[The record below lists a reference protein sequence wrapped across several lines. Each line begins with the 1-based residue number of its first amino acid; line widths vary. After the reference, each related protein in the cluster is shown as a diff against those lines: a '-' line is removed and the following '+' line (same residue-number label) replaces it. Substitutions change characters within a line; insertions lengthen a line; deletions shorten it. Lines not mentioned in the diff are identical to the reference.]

1 MHIVKLIPIFFY
13 AILLFTCSY
22 PQLTTFAEFKQ
33 KESIIIEVEGDPHE
47 QVKYI
52 EDYHPFIEVISV
64 YDTIFNGIALQGSPE
79 QLQRMEALEFIKS
92 IHSVQEYQA
101 IPTTKSSLL
110 TELQPSIT
118 ETEPYSWNDTSYT
131 GKGVKVGVIDTGI
144 DYDHPD
150 LQKNYI
156 NGYDL
161 VDLDDDPMETQPEQG
176 VPTSHGTHVAGII
189 AANGELKGIAP
200 DAEIYAY
207 RALGPGGAGTS
218 VQVLAAME
226 KAVEDEVDIINLS
239 LGNNVNVPDYPT
251 SQAVNR
257 AAELGIFVVIANGNS
272 GPDAWTVGSP
282 ATANKAFSVGASTTP
297 STAPVL
303 EDSFEDKII
312 PLLEMLGAPEWNLEK
327 DYDIS
332 SIEEEVTGS
341 LSGKIALVQR
351 GEIPFHQL
359 AKQAEELGAEAVLIY
374 NNEAGP
380 FQGSVEFRNAP
391 VQIPVAAIS
400 QEDGEW
406 LKQQAEETNHYFI
419 DSKRIDQ
426 PVQVAPFSS
435 RGPVTINW
443 QIKPD
448 IIAPGTGIWST
459 VPDGYQAMDGT
470 SMATPHVAGAAAV
483 IKEAKPD
490 WTNEQII
497 GAIQT
502 SADQLMHADEL
513 VSSTE
518 QGMGVIDVNKAIE
531 ANTIIHNGQLQFG
544 KVDNYRQ
551 EFQHNLIVENMTA
564 EPQSYQFQIP
574 YKDKGIS
581 WNLPGAFQLD
591 PYEKKEIPIEAF
603 VTGMQ
608 LDKGVHQGWIALEQG
623 NATYELPYIIVNK
636 EADQPKSAGF
646 EFTLKTLSDD
656 LYQYQIY
663 MTESARKL
671 EVDLYDPDTL
681 VYKRRLLEEKNL
693 EQGLHTGELTTKQ
706 AGKGGYYLAIVTV
719 YMDDGTY
726 ESSEAMVYIK

>member
-1 MHIVKLIPIFFY
+1 MHIGKLIPIFLY
-13 AILLFTCSY
+13 IILLLIFSY
-22 PQLTTFAEFKQ
+22 PQLTTFAEYNQ

-47 QVKYI
+47 QVEYI
-52 EDYHPFIEVISV
+52 KDYHPFIEVISV
-64 YDTIFNGIALQGSPE
+64 YDTIFNGIALRGSPE
-79 QLQRMEALEFIKS
+79 QLQKMESLEFIKG
-92 IHSVQEYQA
+92 IHSVQQYQA
-101 IPTTKSSLL
+101 IPTTKTSVLS
-110 TELQPSIT
+110 ELQPSIT
-118 ETEPYSWNDTSYT
+118 ELEPYSWNHTSYT

-150 LQKNYI
+150 LQANYM

-161 VDLDDDPMETQPEQG
+161 VDLDEDPMETQPEQG

-189 AANGELKGIAP
+189 AANGDLKGMAP

-226 KAVEDEVDIINLS
+226 KAIEDEVDIINLS

-297 STAPVL
+297 STVPVL
-303 EDSFEDKII
+303 NNSFEGKSI
-312 PLLEMLGAPEWNLEK
+312 PLLEMLGSPEWDLEK
-327 DYDIS
+327 DYNIT
-332 SIEEEVTGS
+332 SIDEEAIGS

-351 GEIPFHQL
+351 GKIPFYQL
-359 AKQAEELGAEAVLIY
+359 AKKAEELGAEAVLIY

-380 FQGSVEFRNAP
+380 FQGSVEFRDDP

-400 QEDGEW
+400 KEDGEW
-406 LKQQAEETNHYFI
+406 LKQQVEENNHYFI
-419 DSKRIDQ
+419 DATRVDQ
-426 PVQVAPFSS
+426 PIQVAPFSS

-448 IIAPGTGIWST
+448 IIAPGTDIWST
-459 VPDGYQAMDGT
+459 VPGGYQAMNGT

-483 IKEAKPD
+483 IKEAKPN
-490 WTNEQII
+490 WTNDQII

-502 SADQLMHADEL
+502 SADQLMNDEEL
-513 VSSTE
+513 VTSTE
-518 QGMGVIDVNKAIE
+518 QGMGVIDVNKAIDTS
-531 ANTIIHNGQLQFG
+531 TIIHNGQLQFG
-544 KVDNYRQ
+544 KVDNYRD
-551 EFQHNLIVENMTA
+551 EFQHQLIIENMTD
-564 EPQSYQFQIP
+564 ETQSYRFDIP

-581 WNLPGAFQLD
+581 WKLPKAFQLE
-591 PYEKKEIPIEAF
+591 PFEKKEIPIEAS
-603 VTGMQ
+603 VTGLQ
-608 LDKGVHQGWIALEQG
+608 LDKGVHQGWIALEAGDAAYQ
-623 NATYELPYIIVNK
+623 LPYIIVNK
-636 EADQPKSAGF
+636 EADQPKTAGF
-646 EFTLKTLSDD
+646 EFSLKALSDD
-656 LYQYQIY
+656 LYQYQLY

-681 VYKRRLLEEKNL
+681 VYKRRLLEEKDID
-693 EQGLHTGELTTKQ
+693 QGLHNGELTAKE
-706 AGKGGYYLAIVTV
+706 AGKEGLYLAIVTV
-719 YMDDGTY
+719 YLDDGTY